1 MKLFHSLE
9 ALVELLEHTNRS
21 VFLTGKAGTGKTT
34 FLNNFVKNTR
44 KKHIVV
50 APTGIAA
57 INAGGVTIHSLFTI
71 PPRTFV
77 PTTEHIDRN
86 LAMNINDL
94 FPHFKYRKDKLKLFR
109 EIELIIIDEVSMLR
123 ADVLDMM
130 DHSLR
135 HVRRNQ
141 LPFGGAQLLLIGD
154 LYQLPPVVRDDS
166 ERILSRFY
174 NSPFFFS
181 AKALQEV
188 PLVTVE
194 LMKVYRQQDEEFLEI
209 LNAVRD
215 ADIRGLDFEKL
226 NSRYEPEFEPKDEAY
241 IYLCSHNRI
250 ADNIN
255 QKRLA
260 ELGGKTKF
268 YKAAVVGSFSES
280 QFPNEE
286 VLELK
291 VGAQIM
297 FIRNDTSPEK
307 KFYNGKLA
315 EISYIDED
323 VIKAVLDG
331 TEEEITLTKE
341 TWEQKKYS
349 LDEEKN
355 IKEEVLGSFEQY
367 PIRLAWAVTIHKSQG
382 LTFDRVIIDAGK
394 SFASGQV
401 YVALSRCRTLEGIV
415 LKSKITPEVIFSDH
429 RIENFQKST
438 NANDIL
444 EQILEQEKYDYTL
457 HKVQM
462 TIDATWLKDSAITWM
477 ASALSAKG
485 LDQEKVKNLSQI
497 FKIETEKLFDISEK
511 FKRFIQQKSKSF
523 IAGNI
528 KWLEIEEKC
537 KGAVNFFYTNVAEQF
552 LLPLKDYYSETKGV
566 KGLKAYNEEVKS
578 FIDDLE
584 EYIDRLK
591 ESYLLDVPL
600 FDKEKE
606 LDTSAKMMKKPTH
619 IITFQLFEEGKTPG
633 EIAKE
638 RGLVTSTVYGHLAKM
653 AELGLVDMERI
664 FDRKRIR
671 TFEDQY
677 REEAF
682 DNLSDWKK
690 ALPDEF
696 EFHEIRILW
705 NHFNHKYENKS

>member
-1 MKLFHSLE
+1 M
-9 ALVELLEHTNRS
+9 
-21 VFLTGKAGTGKTT
+21 
-34 FLNNFVKNTR
+34 
-44 KKHIVV
+44 
-50 APTGIAA
+50 
-57 INAGGVTIHSLFTI
+57 
-71 PPRTFV
+71 

-86 LAMNINDL
+86 VAMNINDL
-94 FPHFKYRKDKLKLFR
+94 YPHFKYRKDKLKLFR

-166 ERILSRFY
+166 ERILSQFY
-174 NSPFFFS
+174 SSPFFFS
-181 AKALQEV
+181 AKALQETQ
-188 PLVTVE
+188 LITVE
-194 LMKVYRQQDEEFLEI
+194 LMKVYRQQDEKFLEI

-215 ADIRGLDFEKL
+215 ADIRNLNFEKL
-226 NSRYEPEFEPKDEAY
+226 NSRYEPDFEPKDEAY

-255 QKRLA
+255 QKRLS

-268 YKAAVVGSFSES
+268 YKASVIGSFNET
-280 QFPNEE
+280 QFPNDEI
-286 VLELK
+286 LELK

-323 VIKAVLDG
+323 VVKAVLDG
-331 TEEEITLTKE
+331 SEEEITLTKE
-341 TWEQKKYS
+341 VWEQKKYS
-349 LDEEKN
+349 LDAEKN

-415 LKSKITPEVIFSDH
+415 LKSKITPDVIFSDH
-429 RIENFQKST
+429 RIENFQNST

-457 HKVQM
+457 RKVQM
-462 TIDATWLKDSAITWM
+462 TVDATWLKDSAITWM
-477 ASALSAKG
+477 AAALSAKG
-485 LDQEKVKNLSQI
+485 LDQEKVKNLSQV
-497 FKIETEKLFDISEK
+497 FKIESEKLHDISEK
-511 FKRFIQQKSKSF
+511 FKKIVQQKARSF

-528 KWLEIEEKC
+528 QWSEIEDKC
-537 KGAVNFFYTNVAEQF
+537 KGAVEFFYKNVAEQF
-552 LLPLKDYYSETKGV
+552 MLPLKDFYSETKGV

-584 EYIDRLK
+584 EYLERLK
-591 ESYLLDVPL
+591 GCYLLDVPL

-606 LDTSAKMMKKPTH
+606 IDTSARMVKKPTH
-619 IITFQLFEEGKTPG
+619 IITFQMFEEGKRP
-633 EIAKE
+633 EKLQKKE
-638 RGLVTSTVYGHLAKM
+638 VWLLQRCTDILLKWQNWGL
-653 AELGLVDMERI
+653 
-664 FDRKRIR
+664 
-671 TFEDQY
+671 
-677 REEAF
+677 
-682 DNLSDWKK
+682 
-690 ALPDEF
+690 
-696 EFHEIRILW
+696 
-705 NHFNHKYENKS
+705 